1 MPQETIESVPLL
13 FHTAPEGSPVDEV
26 GGTKVVAVAAAVL
39 NQAVPDQ
46 IFKVFVV
53 VSSHISP
60 VE

>member
-1 MPQETIESVPLL
+1 MESVPLL

-39 NQAVPDQ
+39 NQADPDQ